1 MTLYGVG
8 EIPSEKALPISDGDK
23 IESLKIGSS
32 IHKEIRAF
40 IRPYLKP
47 GLKLSELANLIENK
61 CVELSKGEGVN
72 SGIGFPSSLSV
83 NNCAAHFTPSS
94 KFDVT
99 LDEKSI
105 TKIDFGV
112 EVNGW
117 ITDSAF
123 TIAFNEDYKQ
133 LLDGV
138 KDATYTGIKNAA
150 IDVNVKEWAKDIQ
163 EVMESYEVTVDNK
176 TYQVKPMK
184 NLGGHDI
191 LKYKI
196 HGNYFLPSTP
206 NIFLFPDNLKFKEG
220 VYAIETFGS
229 TKSDWVEEKTF
240 ENTIYMNNPK
250 NLYRI
255 EEADK
260 KFYNNLLKNFSTI
273 PYCDRYLDKLYDNSS
288 YKSKINRLS
297 EAGVINE
304 YPPLYCKN
312 NGMTA
317 QYEHTIYL
325 DEGKKIIFSNS
336 TDY

>member
-8 EIPSEKALPISDGDK
+8 KIPSEKALPISNGDEVK
-23 IESLKIGSS
+23 SLKIGSS
-32 IHKEIRAF
+32 IHKEIRSY
-40 IRPYLKP
+40 IRPFLKP
-47 GLKLSELANLIENK
+47 GLKLSELASLIENK
-61 CVELSKGEGVN
+61 CVELTKGEGVN

-163 EVMESYEVTVDNK
+163 EVMESYEVTINGK
-176 TYQVKPMK
+176 TKPIKAIK

-196 HGNYFLPSTP
+196 HGEYFLPSSDIFMFP
-206 NIFLFPDNLKFKEG
+206 NNMRFKKG
-220 VYAIETFGS
+220 VYAVETFGS
-229 TKSDWVEEKTF
+229 TESDWVEEKTF

-250 NLYRI
+250 YLQKI
-255 EEADK
+255 KPEDK

-273 PYCDRYLDKLYDNSS
+273 PYCDRYLDTLYGDNQ
-288 YKSKINRLS
+288 YLPKMKTLA
-297 EAGVINE
+297 ETGVVTE
-304 YPPLYCKN
+304 YPPLYCKKD
-312 NGMTA
+312 GMTA